1 MGDLNGIEL
10 AIMIVSGLIVVGLV
24 VALIVQIVL
33 IVKYKKFNKTP
44 LENGLSSQQ
53 TARAILDANGLQNVQ
68 IKKLGFF
75 RRILLF
81 GNHYSVM
88 KKTIYLR
95 KNILDASSVTA
106 VGIAIQKVC
115 LAVQHKN
122 KDKSFLFRYVLQILT
137 LFTPLLFYGSIAI
150 GLIIDLLTQFTAI
163 PTMIGLLVGI
173 GFYFLTFVMQIF
185 NIKVE
190 KKANEQAVEI
200 LRSANIFNEQE
211 ITTLQSLLK
220 LYIVSDVIVLVLS
233 ILKLILQ
240 ILKIFARAK
249 KSN

>member
-1 MGDLNGIEL
+1 MGNLSGLEL

-24 VALIVQIVL
+24 VALIVQVVL
-33 IVKYKKFNKTP
+33 IVKYKKYNKTP
-44 LENGLSSQQ
+44 LANGLTSQQ
-53 TARAILDANGLQNVQ
+53 TARSLLDANGLQNVE

-95 KNILDASSVTA
+95 KNILDSSSVTA

-122 KDKSFLFRYVLQILT
+122 KDKSFIFRYVLQILT
-137 LFTPLLFYGSIAI
+137 LFTPLLFYGSVAI
-150 GLIIDLLTQFTAI
+150 GLIIDIVTKFSGV
-163 PTMIGLLVGI
+163 PTIIGLIVGI
-173 GFYFLTFVMQIF
+173 AFYFLTFVFQLV

-190 KKANEQAVEI
+190 KKANEQAVAI
-200 LRSANIFNEQE
+200 LQSANIFNEQE
-211 ITTLQSLLK
+211 IATFQSLLK
-220 LYIVSDVIVLVLS
+220 LYIVADVIVLVLS

-240 ILKIFARAK
+240 ILKILAK
-249 KSN
+249 SKKR

>member
-33 IVKYKKFNKTP
+33 IVKYKKFNTTP

-190 KKANEQAVEI
+190 KKANKQAVEI